1 VTVEATS
8 VRARPR
14 APGWPGILRSPLLFV
29 GAVTLAAAAFRL
41 YQIGATHTNPFY
53 DAAVRSMGQSWHNF
67 FFGAY
72 EPSGSVSVDKP
83 PLDLW
88 LQVAS
93 TKVFGFNSA
102 ALIVPQALAATA
114 AVPLLYDLVRRFFG
128 RAAGIAA
135 AVALAVMPVAVV
147 TARSDTMDSLMM
159 ALSLLAAWLVVRAIE
174 RREARWLYAAGVV
187 AGLNFEVKL
196 FEALAAVPAMAVLYL
211 LAAHEPVRRRLVQLV
226 AAGAAFLVAALW
238 WPLAVSLSS
247 GSKPFPIGSTNG
259 SIWNVIFVYNGTA
272 RVHSGSIASGPQA
285 PGPTRLFGFHLSLYG
300 DYVGIELLAALVLGA
315 LALLV
320 LVRRPLAADR
330 GKRAFLAFIA
340 LWLLPSALLFSRVGI
355 LHLRYLEAISPP
367 IAATIGIAL
376 VALVTAA
383 SRHRL
388 PAVAIVAGLV
398 AVLLYASHM
407 PSHGAPDHEIALAA
421 AIAAGLLLAAAAGR
435 GERFKPALVAAG
447 ALALVAL
454 IASPTAKSVVVAD
467 KGQSDSGRP
476 GYMPAAEL
484 ASLTRYLASHT
495 ARDRYEV
502 ASAFYATAGPVIAHD
517 GRPVL
522 VLSTVNRGTLAPVTQ
537 LAQAVRRREVHYIL
551 FVGSCGTDPLTAL
564 GRCPAT
570 WRWARTHSV
579 DVSKQAGLPRH
590 GVLFRFT

>member
-1 VTVEATS
+1 
-8 VRARPR
+8 
-14 APGWPGILRSPLLFV
+14 
-29 GAVTLAAAAFRL
+29 VTLAAAGFRL

-72 EPSGSVSVDKP
+72 EPGGSVSVDKP

-93 TKVFGFNSA
+93 TKLFGFNPA

-128 RAAGIAA
+128 RPAGIAA
-135 AVALAVMPVAVV
+135 AVALTVMPVAVV

-174 RREARWLYAAGVV
+174 RREVRWLYAAGVV
-187 AGLNFEVKL
+187 AGLNFDVKL

-211 LAAHEPVRRRLVQLV
+211 LAAREPVRRRVVHLA
-226 AAGAAFLVAALW
+226 AAGGAFLVAALW
-238 WPLAVSLSS
+238 WPLAVSLPG

-272 RVHSGSIASGPQA
+272 RVHSGSVSTGPQA
-285 PGPTRLFGFHLSLYG
+285 PGPTRLFGFHLSVYG
-300 DYVGIELLAALVLGA
+300 DFAGIELLAALVLGA
-315 LALLV
+315 LALL
-320 LVRRPLAADR
+320 LLARRPLAVDPL
-330 GKRAFLAFIA
+330 KRAFLVFIA
-340 LWLLPSALLFSRVGI
+340 LWLLPSALLFSRIGI

-376 VALVTAA
+376 AGLVTAA
-383 SRHRL
+383 SPRRL
-388 PAVAIVAGLV
+388 PALAIVAGLA

-407 PSHGAPDHEIALAA
+407 PSGGAPDHEIALAA
-421 AIAAGLLLAAAAGR
+421 AIAAALLLTAFAGR
-435 GERFKPALVAAG
+435 GERFRPALLAAG
-447 ALALVAL
+447 ALALVSL
-454 IASPTAKSVVVAD
+454 LASPTAKSVVVAD

-484 ASLTRYLASHT
+484 ASLTRYLGRHT
-495 ARDRYEV
+495 RADRYEV

-522 VLSTVNRGTLAPVTQ
+522 VLSTVNRGTLAPATQ
-537 LAQAVRRREVHYIL
+537 LARAVRRGEVHYIL
-551 FVGSCGTDPLTAL
+551 FVGSCGTDPLIAL
-564 GRCPAT
+564 GRCPPA

-579 DVSKQAGLPRH
+579 DVSKRAGLPRH
-590 GVLFRFT
+590 GVLFRFTQRS